1 MNYDPTLRNIK
12 AKYLMKEEVLE
23 GYKKSM
29 EVQVGE
35 SLLALLNQCKTPV
48 DPTPEPPPKPPKGS
62 GGAGGRGRKGSGS
75 EASMSTVGSPGRRYS
90 VTGFLPPPPGA
101 GGEKDF
107 FSHLYSGD
115 MTAMETGSVP
125 EDYYSYLES
134 WYRAQKGLHPSTSIG
149 AAAASARPVFLTI
162 FGTHRNWNLNHHPF
176 LTFCLFCKMVMQSFL
191 DTTV

>member
-1 MNYDPTLRNIK
+1 MCDEKLFHSSSMNYDPTLRNIK

-90 VTGFLPPPPGA
+90 VTPF
-101 GGEKDF
+101 
-107 FSHLYSGD
+107 
-115 MTAMETGSVP
+115 TAQ
-125 EDYYSYLES
+125 L
-134 WYRAQKGLHPSTSIG
+134 
-149 AAAASARPVFLTI
+149 
-162 FGTHRNWNLNHHPF
+162 
-176 LTFCLFCKMVMQSFL
+176 
-191 DTTV
+191 